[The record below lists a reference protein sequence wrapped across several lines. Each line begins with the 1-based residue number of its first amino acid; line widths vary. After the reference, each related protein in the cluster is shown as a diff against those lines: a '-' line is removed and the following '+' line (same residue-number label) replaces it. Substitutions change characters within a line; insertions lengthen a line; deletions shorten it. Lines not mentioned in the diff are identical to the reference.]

1 MLNSALKGLDKYSKT
16 ARRGFLLIVKD
27 NTGLHRFGTKNLVL
41 KFSKSQDCHS
51 CQEEESWEEAA
62 RNDTKDLNSEDLE
75 NVHVTAPQLSNQENL
90 ITSLFDAAEVPK
102 LPFDVD
108 LLSEKE
114 AGAWL
119 LPELKKDLV
128 ENGSKPVNRIAWGE
142 EKFHPKCWADDL
154 AEWGKVSN
162 MSSSKEQS

>member
-1 MLNSALKGLDKYSKT
+1 MTPRIFNSA
-16 ARRGFLLIVKD
+16 
-27 NTGLHRFGTKNLVL
+27 
-41 KFSKSQDCHS
+41 
-51 CQEEESWEEAA
+51 
-62 RNDTKDLNSEDLE
+62 DLE
-75 NVHVTAPQLSNQENL
+75 NVLVTAPQLSNQENL
-90 ITSLFDAAEVPK
+90 ISSLYDAAEVPK
-102 LPFDVD
+102 LPFGVD